1 MRYIMKKEEM
11 IKCFAEDKGNAELKT
26 KVARLVDKLNKVSTE
41 QIFAGVEVSALYVLD
56 MEYHIFCG
64 RKHITIRK
72 EQQDPWLPDY
82 YKVVSSGTKKP
93 YYYYN
98 IKQLEMGIKE
108 ILKNFIKGI

>member
-1 MRYIMKKEEM
+1 MKKEEM
-11 IKCFAEDKGNAELKT
+11 VKCFAEDKGNAELKT

-64 RKHITIRK
+64 RKHITIQK
-72 EQQDPWLPDY
+72 EQQDPWLHDY
-82 YKVVSSGTKKP
+82 YKVVSSGTKKR

-108 ILKNFIKGI
+108 ILKNYIKGI

>member
-1 MRYIMKKEEM
+1 MKKEEM
-11 IKCFAEDKGNAELKT
+11 IKCFTEDKGHAELKT

-41 QIFAGVEVSALYVLD
+41 KIFAGVEVSALYVLD

-82 YKVVSSGTKKP
+82 YKVTGGGTKKP
-93 YYYYN
+93 HYCYN
-98 IKQLEMGIKE
+98 TKQLERDIKE
-108 ILKNFIKGI
+108 ILNNFIKEV